1 MKKKV
6 IVIGGGIAGL
16 SAGVYAQK
24 CGFDVT
30 VLESHNIAGGNCTSW
45 KRGGYL
51 FEGGMHW
58 LTGSDKKEPINKLWR
73 YVGAL
78 NDSVNIHYPEPFFE
92 LALEK
97 TSIRIYRNIDTTE
110 QYLLEL
116 SPADA
121 KEIKKLCGYIRKVKN
136 LAMPVTDLRGVK
148 VTKKAH
154 MPLSLLFSAVSA
166 FRVMAALSKISHS
179 DYINSFTHEGI
190 RDMIRSFT
198 SEKNGVLPFVF
209 TMGTLARGDGGFPEG
224 GSLPF
229 ADRIVKTFT
238 ALGGEIL
245 YNTRADRV
253 LIENGNAVGVMAGG
267 KKISADAVIITA
279 DTMAIDHLFDT
290 PPKAQWL
297 DEMQATTE
305 PTMGTLVSLG
315 INADLKKY
323 EKNYVFK
330 PKTPIKLGNEAYDF
344 ISLNN
349 YAADPVY
356 SPQGK
361 TAMTIHLGG
370 DTYDFWKKAKEENRY
385 DEEKKKI
392 AEAVIQVISA
402 QMPEANGK
410 VEVTDVATPLT
421 YERYCGNWKGS
432 WMTEM
437 KPGMKMKTYPAIIN
451 GLHGIY
457 FAGHRMMPPG
467 GLPVAL
473 MSARI
478 AVQHLCRDTGTLF
491 VSEE

>member
-1 MKKKV
+1 
-6 IVIGGGIAGL
+6 
-16 SAGVYAQK
+16 
-24 CGFDVT
+24 
-30 VLESHNIAGGNCTSW
+30 
-45 KRGGYL
+45 
-51 FEGGMHW
+51 MHW

-73 YVGAL
+73 HVGAL

-92 LALEK
+92 IALEK

-110 QYLLEL
+110 QHLLEL

-136 LAMPVTDLRGVK
+136 LTMPVTDLRSVK
-148 VTKKAH
+148 VTKKTQV
-154 MPLSLLFSAVSA
+154 PLSLLFSALSA
-166 FRVMAALSKISHS
+166 FRVMAALSKISLNK
-179 DYINSFTHEGI
+179 YINKFTHEGI
-190 RDMIRSFT
+190 CDMIRAFT
-198 SEKNGVLPFVF
+198 SEKNGVLPFIF

-229 ADRIVKTFT
+229 TNRIVKTFT

-245 YNTRADRV
+245 YNTRADKV
-253 LIENGNAVGVMAGG
+253 IIENIANSKRITGVLAGG
-267 KKISADAVIITA
+267 KKMPADAVIITA

-290 PPKAQWL
+290 PPKTQWL
-297 DEMQATTE
+297 DEMQKTTE
-305 PTMGTLVSLG
+305 PTMVTLVSLG

-323 EKNYVFK
+323 QKNYVFK
-330 PKTPIKLGNEAYDF
+330 PKKLLKLDNEVYDF

-349 YAADPVY
+349 YADDPVY

-361 TAMTIHLGG
+361 TAMTVQLSG

-385 DEEKKKI
+385 NEEKKKI
-392 AEAVIQVISA
+392 AEAVVEAVSA

-410 VEVTDVATPLT
+410 VEIIDVATPLT

-437 KPGMKMKTYPAIIN
+437 KPGMKMKSYPAIIN
-451 GLHGIY
+451 GLNGLY

-491 VSEE
+491 ISEE